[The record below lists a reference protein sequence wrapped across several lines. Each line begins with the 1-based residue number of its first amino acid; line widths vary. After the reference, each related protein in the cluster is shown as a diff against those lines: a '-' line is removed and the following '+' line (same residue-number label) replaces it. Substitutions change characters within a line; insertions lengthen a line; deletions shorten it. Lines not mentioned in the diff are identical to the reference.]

1 MKKTILLSFAAA
13 SFLVA
18 SDLSTITIEENALT
32 QTIENV
38 SGEDLKSADLAEA
51 LSKESSS
58 VSLIRRSGI
67 ANDILVRSQKKDNI
81 AVDIDGCCIA
91 GACPNRMDPPT
102 SHIVTNNVD
111 DVEITGGPFD
121 VESFGVLSAKVSIKT
136 KEPTKELSGDINA
149 NIGSYDYNKL
159 SATVSGGND
168 KVRVLVGGSTEKG
181 GQYKDGDGKTLSQ
194 QLDAEVGAN
203 TTNAYKD
210 TNMDAFEKKT
220 GTVKIFVNPTDNTE
234 LRFGYMANR
243 SDDILY
249 PSGTM
254 DAIYDDSNLYSFG
267 ATAKNLS
274 NFSKELSL
282 DIYKSDVQ
290 HLMSTRYRNYTAN
303 TAVNPTANGWM
314 DAYVETE
321 MTGIKIKNSFE
332 AGLHKI
338 DLGLDTSTRNWN
350 GKKYFSTTEF
360 TPAASQTK
368 TAAQLEMMTDANFVP
383 DVDTKNR
390 AIFAEDE
397 TTIGNAKIKI
407 GARYDDTNI
416 KANQVAKSMSA
427 TADKDKDYTAFSANV
442 LATIKANDN
451 LEFIAG
457 IGKSSRVPDA
467 KELYMSGGNAVAT
480 GNLNQT
486 QNREID
492 LGFDYK
498 KGNFGLKAKA
508 FYSDL
513 KDYIYYKLESTAA
526 NSKYVNIDAHIYGV
540 EANSF
545 VYFTDEVSLD
555 MGISYQRGKKDSTEA
570 GTDEDL
576 ADIIPLKTNVAINYD
591 NGVSKASFEMV
602 ARQGWSD
609 IDSVNGE
616 QKLSGWAVFNAK
628 ANHKF
633 TKNIDLTVG
642 VDNIFDKTYAM
653 TNTYADL
660 SLAGDATKILIN
672 EPGRYAYANLRYKF

>member
-1 MKKTILLSFAAA
+1 MDRKILLSLCA
-13 SFLVA
+13 
-18 SDLSTITIEENALT
+18 STILFGADSVPSQLEVIGNKLT
-32 QTIENV
+32 QTIENI

-58 VSLIRRSGI
+58 VSMIRRSGI

-181 GQYKDGDGKTLSQ
+181 GQYEDGDGKTLSQ
-194 QLDAEVGAN
+194 QLDKEINNVTEYLKDAY
-203 TTNAYKD
+203 TNK
-210 TNMDAFEKKT
+210 TMDAFEKKT
-220 GTVKIFVNPTDNTE
+220 GTVKVFVNPTDNTE

-249 PSGTM
+249 PSSTM
-254 DAIYDDSNLYSFG
+254 DAVYDDSNLYSFG
-267 ATAKNLS
+267 ATTKNLS

-290 HLMSTRYRNYTAN
+290 HLMSTRYRNYL
-303 TAVNPTANGWM
+303 NPTTNGYM

-321 MTGIKIKNSFE
+321 MTGAKLKNKFDI
-332 AGLHKI
+332 ANQKLTI
-338 DLGLDTSTRNWN
+338 GLDVSDRNWN
-350 GKKYFSTTEF
+350 GQKYFSLTQF
-360 TPAASQTK
+360 TNA
-368 TAAQLEMMTDANFVP
+368 MTDANFIP

-397 TTIGNAKIKI
+397 TSIGNAKIKI

-416 KANQVAKSMSA
+416 KANKIAKSMAGAVASGSFTNTT
-427 TADKDKDYTAFSANV
+427 TADRDKDYNAFSANV
-442 LATIKANDN
+442 LATIKANNN

-591 NGVSKASFEMV
+591 NGVNKASFEMV
-602 ARQGWSD
+602 ARQGCD
-609 IDSVNGE
+609 NIDSLNNE

-642 VDNIFDKTYAM
+642 VDNIFDKTYAA

>member
-1 MKKTILLSFAAA
+1 MDRKILLSLCA
-13 SFLVA
+13 
-18 SDLSTITIEENALT
+18 STILFGADSVPSQLEVIGNKLT
-32 QTIENV
+32 QTIENI

-58 VSLIRRSGI
+58 VSMIRRSGI

-181 GQYKDGDGKTLSQ
+181 GQYKDGDGKTLSEQ
-194 QLDAEVGAN
+194 TENQTVYQYSP
-203 TTNAYKD
+203 AYRD
-210 TNMDAFEKKT
+210 LNAFEKKT
-220 GTVKIFVNPTDNTE
+220 GTVKVFVNPTDNTE

-243 SDDILY
+243 SDDVLY
-249 PSGTM
+249 PSTLM
-254 DAIYDDSNLYSFG
+254 DAVYDDSNLYSFG
-267 ATAKNLS
+267 ATVKNISAL
-274 NFSKELSL
+274 SKELSL
-282 DIYKSDVQ
+282 DIYKSDVN
-290 HLMSTRYRNYTAN
+290 HLMTSKYRGTGASWN
-303 TAVNPTANGWM
+303 
-314 DAYVETE
+314 DAYVNTE
-321 MTGIKIKNSFE
+321 LIGLKIKNQ
-332 AGLHKI
+332 LDINQQKI
-338 DLGLDTSTRNWN
+338 TIGLDASDRNWDGDKYSGITPTLTGTIDN
-350 GKKYFSTTEF
+350 GSY
-360 TPAASQTK
+360 
-368 TAAQLEMMTDANFVP
+368 MP

-397 TTIGNAKIKI
+397 TSIGNAKIKI
-407 GARYDDTNI
+407 GVRYDDTNI
-416 KANQVAKSMSA
+416 KANKYW
-427 TADKDKDYTAFSANV
+427 TTNKEKDFNSFSGFI
-442 LATIKANDN
+442 LSTIKSNDN
-451 LEFIAG
+451 LEFIMG

-467 KELYMSGGNAVAT
+467 KEMYASGT
-480 GNLNQT
+480 GTLNQT
-486 QNREID
+486 NNSEID

-513 KDYIYYKLESTAA
+513 KDYIYFNSSTSGVST
-526 NSKYVNIDAHIYGV
+526 NSNKYVNIDAHIYGV

-545 VYFTDEVSLD
+545 VYLTDEVSLD

-591 NGVSKASFEMV
+591 NGVNKASFEMV
-602 ARQGWSD
+602 ARQGWD
-609 IDSVNGE
+609 NIDSTNGE

-633 TKNIDLTVG
+633 TKNIDLTIG
-642 VDNIFDKTYAM
+642 VDNIFDKTYAA
-653 TNTYADL
+653 TNTYKDL
-660 SLAGDATKILIN
+660 GLLTGDAGNTIMLIN

>member
-1 MKKTILLSFAAA
+1 MTKTILLSFAAA

-102 SHIVTNNVD
+102 SHIVTSNVE

-181 GQYKDGDGKTLSQ
+181 GQYEDGNGKTLAE
-194 QLDAEVGAN
+194 QLDAKVGAT

-210 TNMDAFEKKT
+210 KNMDAFEKKT
-220 GTVKIFVNPTDNTE
+220 GTVKVFVNPTDNTE

-249 PSGTM
+249 PSSTM
-254 DAIYDDSNLYSFG
+254 DAVYDDSNLYSFG
-267 ATAKNLS
+267 ATTKNLS

-290 HLMSTRYRNYTAN
+290 HLMSTEYRKYT
-303 TAVNPTANGWM
+303 TASPT

-321 MTGIKIKNSFE
+321 MMGAKLKNQFDISNQKFT
-332 AGLHKI
+332 I
-338 DLGLDTSTRNWN
+338 GLDASDRNWN
-350 GKKYFSTTEF
+350 GYKKLRTATTYMD
-360 TPAASQTK
+360 QY
-368 TAAQLEMMTDANFVP
+368 FVP

-390 AIFAEDE
+390 AVFLEDE
-397 TTIGNAKIKI
+397 FKISNANIKI
-407 GARYDDTNI
+407 GARYDDTNV
-416 KANQVAKSMSA
+416 KANQTATSMTTS
-427 TADKDKDYTAFSANV
+427 ADKDIDYSALSANI
-442 LATIKANDN
+442 LATITANDN

-467 KELYMSGGNAVAT
+467 KELYMGASST
-480 GNLNQT
+480 GNLDQT
-486 QNREID
+486 TNTEID

-498 KGNFGLKAKA
+498 NGNFGLKTKA

-513 KDYIYYKLESTAA
+513 KDYIYYKVLTATTGT
-526 NSKYVNIDAHIYGV
+526 YVNIDAHIYGV

-545 VYFTDEVSLD
+545 VYFTDELSLD
-555 MGISYQRGKKDSTEA
+555 LGISYQRGKKDSTEA
-570 GTDEDL
+570 GADEDL
-576 ADIIPLKTNVAINYD
+576 ADIVPLKTNVAINYD

-602 ARQGWSD
+602 ARQGWD
-609 IDSVNGE
+609 NIDSLNGE
-616 QKLSGWAVFNAK
+616 QELSGWAVFNAK

-653 TNTYADL
+653 TNTYSDL

>member
-1 MKKTILLSFAAA
+1 MTKTILLSFAAA

-102 SHIVTNNVD
+102 SHIVTSNVE

-168 KVRVLVGGSTEKG
+168 KVRVLIGASNETG
-181 GQYKDGDGKTLSQ
+181 GQYEDGDGNTLSE
-194 QLDAEVGAN
+194 QLDKEVGTGNAV
-203 TTNAYKD
+203 AYKNED
-210 TNMDAFEKKT
+210 MDAFSKKT
-220 GTVKIFVNPTDNTE
+220 GNLKLFVNPTDNTE

-249 PSGTM
+249 PSSTM

-267 ATAKNLS
+267 ATTKNLS

-290 HLMSTRYRNYTAN
+290 HLMSTRYRNSGASTY
-303 TAVNPTANGWM
+303 M

-321 MTGIKIKNSFE
+321 MTGAKLKNKFDI
-332 AGLHKI
+332 ANQKLTI
-338 DLGLDTSTRNWN
+338 GLDASDRNWN
-350 GKKYFSTTEF
+350 GNKYSYNPSTGEKTYSLSTTDQYF
-360 TPAASQTK
+360 
-368 TAAQLEMMTDANFVP
+368 MP

-397 TTIGNAKIKI
+397 TSIGNANIKI

-416 KANQVAKSMSA
+416 KANKIAKTMSSYYQVG
-427 TADKDKDYTAFSANV
+427 TTDTDKNYNALSVNI
-442 LATIKANDN
+442 LATIKTNEN

-457 IGKSSRVPDA
+457 VGKSSRVPDA
-467 KELYMSGGNAVAT
+467 KELYSGGLSLAT
-480 GNLNQT
+480 GAKGDLDQT
-486 QNREID
+486 TNKEID

-498 KGNFGLKAKA
+498 KDNFGLKAKA

-513 KDYIYYKLESTAA
+513 KDYIYYYATG
-526 NSKYVNIDAHIYGV
+526 SKYVNIDAHIYGI

-555 MGISYQRGKKDSTEA
+555 MGISYQRGKKDSTQA
-570 GTDEDL
+570 GPDEDL
-576 ADIIPLKTNVAINYD
+576 ADIVPLKTNVAINYD

-602 ARQGWSD
+602 ARQGWD
-609 IDSVNGE
+609 NIDSVNGE

-653 TNTYADL
+653 TNTYSDL